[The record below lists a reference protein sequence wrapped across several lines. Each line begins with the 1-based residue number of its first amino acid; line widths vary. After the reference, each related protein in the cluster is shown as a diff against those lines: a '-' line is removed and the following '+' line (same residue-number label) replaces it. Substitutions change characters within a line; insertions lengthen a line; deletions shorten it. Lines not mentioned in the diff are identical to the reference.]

1 MTQAIA
7 DTDVEDVIVTTST
20 PEKRRARE
28 PVRAKPQPPYAV
40 VLWNDD
46 DHTFDYVIEMLQ
58 KVCGHSLEQA
68 FLLAKTVDAIGR
80 ANVWTGSKEVAELKR
95 DLIKGYG
102 PDVYASKAVTFP
114 IGVTIEPMPG

>member
-7 DTDVEDVIVTTST
+7 EDDVEETVITTST

-58 KVCGHSLEQA
+58 KVCGHSIEQA
-68 FLLAKTVDAIGR
+68 FLLAKTVHEEGR
-80 ANVWTGSKEVAELKR
+80 ASVWTGSKEVAELKC
-95 DLIKGYG
+95 DQIKGFG
-102 PDVYASKAVTFP
+102 PDVYASKSVTFP
-114 IGVTIEPMPG
+114 IGCTIEPMPG